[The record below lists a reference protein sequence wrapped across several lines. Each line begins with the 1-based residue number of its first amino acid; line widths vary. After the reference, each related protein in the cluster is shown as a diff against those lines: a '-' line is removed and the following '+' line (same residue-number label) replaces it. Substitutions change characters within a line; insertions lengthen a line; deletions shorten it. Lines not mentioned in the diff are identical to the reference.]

1 MLNKDIVGTEML
13 QDAEN
18 SQEMWENIFRNKEW
32 GKYPPESVIR
42 FIARNFYHKNRDE
55 IHILELG
62 IGTGANLW
70 FCAREGFKVSG
81 CEFSQSGVDRFI
93 QRMQNENLQDK
104 IMQIEVGDYL
114 ETLDDLQFKFNCILD
129 VYSLA
134 YNDFEKTKIIIEKS
148 MNKMLTGGDFIVN
161 YSYI

>member
-1 MLNKDIVGTEML
+1 MLNKDIVRTEML

-93 QRMQNENLQDK
+93 QLYFFKQKFSNLECDFYIGGLVFHQTIFENFCKGYQNDK
-104 IMQIEVGDYL
+104 FLKYR
-114 ETLDDLQFKFNCILD
+114 T
-129 VYSLA
+129 
-134 YNDFEKTKIIIEKS
+134 
-148 MNKMLTGGDFIVN
+148 
-161 YSYI
+161 